1 MINSVF
7 FSNIF
12 VVYILKIFDFIEP
25 CPNNIS
31 RSLNLAI
38 TPTIYFF
45 NFLDYTD
52 SASVSVVAAM
62 YYYNLTKS
70 EWRLGFVSL
79 LAVFIRQNNIIWI
92 VYLIIYRVLTDNKKQ
107 ILVPK
112 SIPSHFVNILRI
124 FLNNKMQIFIQCR
137 FQALVVILFLVYIK
151 LFNEGRLVFGDHTH
165 HQMTFHPNQIL
176 YLSIFI
182 FFNLPITLGEYLF
195 SINIFFQRIYI
206 SRHSLAAY
214 LFVLSLSI
222 ILVDQF
228 TYIHPFIRDDNRHY
242 TFYIYRYFLKYN
254 IPKFL
259 LCLGYTFS
267 FHFLFK
273 QVVNS

>member
-1 MINSVF
+1 LPADLSMMRIINSLF

-12 VVYILKIFDFIEP
+12 VIYILKIYDFIEP

-31 RSLNLAI
+31 RSLNLAL

-79 LAVFIRQNNIIWI
+79 MAVFIRQNNLIWI

-112 SIPSHFVNILRI
+112 SIPSHFLNILRI
-124 FLNNKMQIFIQCR
+124 FLNNKMQILIQCR
-137 FQALVVILFLVYIK
+137 FQALVVVIFLLYIK
-151 LFNEGRLVFGDHTH
+151 LFNGGRLVFGDHTH
-165 HQMTFHPNQIL
+165 HQMTFHPNQLL
-176 YLSIFI
+176 YLSLFI
-182 FFNLPITLGEYLF
+182 FVNLPITLGEY
-195 SINIFFQRIYI
+195 I
-206 SRHSLAAY
+206 
-214 LFVLSLSI
+214 
-222 ILVDQF
+222 
-228 TYIHPFIRDDNRHY
+228 
-242 TFYIYRYFLKYN
+242 
-254 IPKFL
+254 
-259 LCLGYTFS
+259 
-267 FHFLFK
+267 
-273 QVVNS
+273 